1 MQKRKIF
8 IEIGIPSK
16 LRKKLTEKV
25 EKLRELPVK
34 WTKPE
39 NLHITLMFLGY
50 VDESVIPEICLKV
63 SQTASEAESFD
74 LSFDKIE
81 LGPNPDKAQMIW
93 FSGEANDDLK
103 NLYQEIEK
111 ELGIFHIEKKL
122 FRPHITLGKIKKEK
136 WEALKE
142 APVIQ
147 EEFKTFVPVENIF
160 VMGSVSGQEYEVIE
174 DCPLG

>member
-8 IEIGIPSK
+8 IEIEVPNK
-16 LRKKLTEKV
+16 LKKRLTEKI
-25 EKLRELPVK
+25 EKWRELPVK
-34 WTKPE
+34 WTKSE

-63 SQTASEAESFD
+63 SQAASTAEPLD

-81 LGPNPDKAQMIW
+81 IGPSAEKAQMIW

-103 NLYQEIEK
+103 NLHQKIEK
-111 ELGIFHIEKKL
+111 ELGIFHIEKKH
-122 FRPHITLGKIKKEK
+122 FRPHITLGKIKKGQ
-136 WEALKE
+136 WEILKE
-142 APVIQ
+142 TPIIQ

-160 VMGSVSGQEYEVIE
+160 VMGSISGQEYEVIE
-174 DCPLG
+174 NCPLG